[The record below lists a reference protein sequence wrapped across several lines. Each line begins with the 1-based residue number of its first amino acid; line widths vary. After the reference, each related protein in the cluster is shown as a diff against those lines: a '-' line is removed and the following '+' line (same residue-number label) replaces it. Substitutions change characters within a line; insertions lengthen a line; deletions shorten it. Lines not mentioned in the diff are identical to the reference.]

1 MWSIIIN
8 LNKSAT
14 ASSCVCAMLKQFLMY
29 FHTKTK
35 SLRLRFAIAKERRKE
50 IWQQWR
56 ILVTLVQQ
64 NLESMFCSLFHISF
78 QIRDFASPVRSLS
91 LTMQAWALVMLSIMF
106 LELQFPETNNPSFA
120 YHHWEQRVDKKSQ
133 AHVKCMKFSS
143 TNHQNGK
150 QTTHMV
156 ESLLRDSI
164 NCLHVLSSP
173 MFLPSFAISCI
184 MNKALLFWMIKEF
197 HSQSSRVFAFDKL
210 WRNFT
215 IFADLSNK
223 TKAINEHFKCSC
235 LKSKENQQI
244 FAKCCFPVDL
254 ERAQNRLWRTCC

>member
-64 NLESMFCSLFHISF
+64 NLESMFCSLFHISST
-78 QIRDFASPVRSLS
+78 IRDFASPVRSLS

-106 LELQFPETNNPSFA
+106 LELQFPETNNPSLA

-156 ESLLRDSI
+156 GGLLKKFHKLLAYFI
-164 NCLHVLSSP
+164 ITHV
-173 MFLPSFAISCI
+173 FAIVCNFMHNEQSAVVLDDQRISFTKLACI
-184 MNKALLFWMIKEF
+184 CIW
-197 HSQSSRVFAFDKL
+197 
-210 WRNFT
+210 
-215 IFADLSNK
+215 
-223 TKAINEHFKCSC
+223 
-235 LKSKENQQI
+235 
-244 FAKCCFPVDL
+244 
-254 ERAQNRLWRTCC
+254 